1 MVLLAV
7 LFLAADVSTACTGYW
22 FVAAAVVTYLIAAAI
37 VHKNKFF
44 CYFGIFFTFCI
55 YCAFMTAQSENSSM
69 IDMYNK
75 TQAVITGTVSRINN
89 TGYGKSITLK
99 ECEIKTEYGN
109 SHENVIV
116 YVNNDEVFIKEGFV
130 IEVSGSI
137 GKFEKARN
145 EGMFDAYTYYKSNG
159 IAYRCEA
166 GKIVV
171 TGHKNSIEYIMP
183 EIKNKI
189 NNIYEKITD
198 NETKGFLNA
207 VILGDKSEI
216 DDEMYELYRNNGI
229 AHILAISG
237 LHITFL
243 ASFVYN
249 MLRKRGIAF
258 FPAFGICALF
268 LVFYSIMTGN
278 SVSAKR
284 AVIMYM
290 VKMGAEFA
298 GRTYDTLSSLAFAMI
313 IICAE
318 NVNIIYNPGFLLSF
332 TSIAGI
338 AIFCPAVVKSMKK
351 IIKTQNKY
359 ISKIIEMVS
368 VSVGISIFMMPLIA
382 YNYFEIPL
390 YAPFLNLIIIPLMS
404 VVILCAVAAVILSF
418 ISMSAASFIIGA
430 VSIIIK
436 LYTAFCK
443 IINIMPYSRII
454 TGRPEKSSCIIFY
467 IILIIMSA
475 AILNNKKIIM
485 KKFPLII
492 IVSIIILFAK
502 DTKTVEADFIDV
514 GQGDS
519 ILVREKSG
527 TVMLFDGGSSDIK
540 NVGEK
545 RIYPLIKCKGIKK
558 IDYIFISHTD
568 NDHINGIMELI
579 ELSGSDLK
587 IKNIILPLIKN
598 ASQDENYNNIIKKS
612 CEKGININYVNTGSK
627 FNLKND
633 FSVTCIHPDNGYI
646 YSDANDYSAVYILKK
661 DDFKMLLTG
670 DIEKK
675 AEDNILKNKDV
686 REELKNMTVLKAAH
700 HGSASSSCEEFI
712 KLVNPEVTVISCGI
726 NNRYGH
732 PKESTLKMLKKYN
745 SDIYVTKECGQVMI
759 RYTKDKFYV
768 KTL

>member
-99 ECEIKTEYGN
+99 EC
-109 SHENVIV
+109 
-116 YVNNDEVFIKEGFV
+116 
-130 IEVSGSI
+130 
-137 GKFEKARN
+137 
-145 EGMFDAYTYYKSNG
+145 
-159 IAYRCEA
+159 
-166 GKIVV
+166 
-171 TGHKNSIEYIMP
+171 

-332 TSIAGI
+332 TAIAGI

-368 VSVGISIFMMPLIA
+368 VSVGISVFMMPLIA

-475 AILNNKKIIM
+475 AILNNKKKYYEKISAYNNCINNY
-485 KKFPLII
+485 
-492 IVSIIILFAK
+492 IV
-502 DTKTVEADFIDV
+502 
-514 GQGDS
+514 
-519 ILVREKSG
+519 
-527 TVMLFDGGSSDIK
+527 
-540 NVGEK
+540 
-545 RIYPLIKCKGIKK
+545 CKG
-558 IDYIFISHTD
+558 Y
-568 NDHINGIMELI
+568 
-579 ELSGSDLK
+579 
-587 IKNIILPLIKN
+587 
-598 ASQDENYNNIIKKS
+598 ENS
-612 CEKGININYVNTGSK
+612 
-627 FNLKND
+627 
-633 FSVTCIHPDNGYI
+633 
-646 YSDANDYSAVYILKK
+646 
-661 DDFKMLLTG
+661 
-670 DIEKK
+670 
-675 AEDNILKNKDV
+675 
-686 REELKNMTVLKAAH
+686 
-700 HGSASSSCEEFI
+700 
-712 KLVNPEVTVISCGI
+712 
-726 NNRYGH
+726 
-732 PKESTLKMLKKYN
+732 
-745 SDIYVTKECGQVMI
+745 
-759 RYTKDKFYV
+759 
-768 KTL
+768 

>member
-1 MVLLAV
+1 M
-7 LFLAADVSTACTGYW
+7 
-22 FVAAAVVTYLIAAAI
+22 
-37 VHKNKFF
+37 
-44 CYFGIFFTFCI
+44 
-55 YCAFMTAQSENSSM
+55 
-69 IDMYNK
+69 
-75 TQAVITGTVSRINN
+75 
-89 TGYGKSITLK
+89 
-99 ECEIKTEYGN
+99 
-109 SHENVIV
+109 
-116 YVNNDEVFIKEGFV
+116 
-130 IEVSGSI
+130 
-137 GKFEKARN
+137 
-145 EGMFDAYTYYKSNG
+145 
-159 IAYRCEA
+159 
-166 GKIVV
+166 
-171 TGHKNSIEYIMP
+171 
-183 EIKNKI
+183 
-189 NNIYEKITD
+189 
-198 NETKGFLNA
+198 
-207 VILGDKSEI
+207 
-216 DDEMYELYRNNGI
+216 
-229 AHILAISG
+229 
-237 LHITFL
+237 
-243 ASFVYN
+243 
-249 MLRKRGIAF
+249 
-258 FPAFGICALF
+258 
-268 LVFYSIMTGN
+268 
-278 SVSAKR
+278 SAKR

-313 IICAE
+313 IMCAE

-368 VSVGISIFMMPLIA
+368 VSVGISVFMMPLIA

-390 YAPFLNLIIIPLMS
+390 YAPFINLIIIPLMS
-404 VVILCAVAAVILSF
+404 VVILCAVAAVMLSF

-558 IDYIFISHTD
+558 IDYVFISHTD

-675 AEDNILKNKDV
+675 AEDNILKNRDV

-745 SDIYVTKECGQVMI
+745 SDIYVTKEWGQVMI

>member
-1 MVLLAV
+1 M
-7 LFLAADVSTACTGYW
+7 
-22 FVAAAVVTYLIAAAI
+22 
-37 VHKNKFF
+37 
-44 CYFGIFFTFCI
+44 
-55 YCAFMTAQSENSSM
+55 
-69 IDMYNK
+69 
-75 TQAVITGTVSRINN
+75 
-89 TGYGKSITLK
+89 
-99 ECEIKTEYGN
+99 
-109 SHENVIV
+109 
-116 YVNNDEVFIKEGFV
+116 
-130 IEVSGSI
+130 
-137 GKFEKARN
+137 
-145 EGMFDAYTYYKSNG
+145 
-159 IAYRCEA
+159 
-166 GKIVV
+166 
-171 TGHKNSIEYIMP
+171 
-183 EIKNKI
+183 
-189 NNIYEKITD
+189 
-198 NETKGFLNA
+198 
-207 VILGDKSEI
+207 
-216 DDEMYELYRNNGI
+216 
-229 AHILAISG
+229 
-237 LHITFL
+237 
-243 ASFVYN
+243 
-249 MLRKRGIAF
+249 
-258 FPAFGICALF
+258 
-268 LVFYSIMTGN
+268 
-278 SVSAKR
+278 SAKR

-332 TSIAGI
+332 TAIAGI

-368 VSVGISIFMMPLIA
+368 VSVGISVFMMPLIA

-700 HGSASSSCEEFI
+700 HGSASSSGEEFI

-732 PKESTLKMLKKYN
+732 PKESTLEMLKKYN

>member
-137 GKFEKARN
+137 RKFEKARN

-171 TGHKNSIEYIMP
+171 TGQKNSIEYIMP

-249 MLRKRGIAF
+249 MLRKRGLAF

-332 TSIAGI
+332 TAIAGI

-368 VSVGISIFMMPLIA
+368 VSVGISVFMMPLIA

-404 VVILCAVAAVILSF
+404 VVILCALAAVILSF

-475 AILNNKKIIM
+475 AILNNKKNIM

-492 IVSIIILFAK
+492 IVS
-502 DTKTVEADFIDV
+502 
-514 GQGDS
+514 
-519 ILVREKSG
+519 
-527 TVMLFDGGSSDIK
+527 VMLFDGGSSDIK

-700 HGSASSSCEEFI
+700 HGSASSSGEEFI

-732 PKESTLKMLKKYN
+732 PKESTLEMLKKYN